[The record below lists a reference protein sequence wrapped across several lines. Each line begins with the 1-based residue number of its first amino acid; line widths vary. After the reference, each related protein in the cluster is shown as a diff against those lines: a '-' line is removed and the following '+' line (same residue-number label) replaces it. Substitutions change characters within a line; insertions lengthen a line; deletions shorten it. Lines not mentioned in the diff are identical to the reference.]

1 MAARSTSITANALS
15 AEAHWMHRRSSS
27 SQGPRQGAQL
37 QDSDECNDE
46 PEGLYVDIQDALL
59 YRGAMLGYV
68 RGIAVQ
74 LSNGYESEES

>member
-1 MAARSTSITANALS
+1 
-15 AEAHWMHRRSSS
+15 
-27 SQGPRQGAQL
+27 L